1 MKRKEKKRK
10 EKKMHTRLYQL
21 ATIVAITFIFVTIVK
36 QSHMQGM
43 HRVRE
48 EIQKNAFVVDRL
60 LFDQQLLL
68 LDNLQ
73 FLLAPQWPITILGEE
88 YTVRLST
95 RNESTSMFIM
105 TTYNSQELDQNIYQ
119 ILDETNIGLHPDET
133 TRKMDII
140 KDNMRKDI
148 YTISRAILQK

>member
-1 MKRKEKKRK
+1 MS
-10 EKKMHTRLYQL
+10 TRFYQL
-21 ATIVAITFIFVTIVK
+21 AAVLVITFVFVMIVK
-36 QSHMQGM
+36 QSHLQGM

-48 EIQKNAFVVDRL
+48 EIQKNAFVADRS

-73 FLLAPQWPITILGEE
+73 ILLAPQWPITISGED
-88 YTVRLST
+88 YIVRLST

-105 TTYNSQELDQNIYQ
+105 TTDNSQELDRNIYQ

-133 TRKMDII
+133 IRNMAII
-140 KDNMRKDI
+140 KENMRKDI